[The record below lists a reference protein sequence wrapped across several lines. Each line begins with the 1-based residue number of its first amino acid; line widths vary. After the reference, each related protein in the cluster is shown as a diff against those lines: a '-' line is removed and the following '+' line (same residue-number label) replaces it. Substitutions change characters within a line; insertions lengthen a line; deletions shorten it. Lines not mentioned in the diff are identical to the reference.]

1 MNSRRV
7 VRKVKKKTRVQLS
20 HVVAIAFVVYFAYT
34 FFDQQVKINRYNSQ
48 IEMYN
53 QELEAKQNLV
63 EYYNTQSENITSDEY
78 IESVARERLGLVKP
92 YETIYVD
99 ANK

>member
-53 QELEAKQNLV
+53 QEIEAKQNLV

>member
-34 FFDQQVKINRYNSQ
+34 FFDPHVIINRYNSQ

-53 QELEAKQNLV
+53 QEIEAKQNLV

>member
-1 MNSRRV
+1 MKSRRV
-7 VRKVKKKTRVQLS
+7 VRKVKKNRVQLP
-20 HVVAIAFVVYFAYT
+20 HIVAVAFVMYFAYT
-34 FFDQQVKINRYNSQ
+34 FFDQQLKINRYNSQ

-53 QELEAKQNLV
+53 QEIEAKQNLV
-63 EYYNTQSENITSDEY
+63 EYYNTQNENITSDEY

-92 YETIYVD
+92 YETIYID

>member
-1 MNSRRV
+1 MKNRRV
-7 VRKVKKKTRVQLS
+7 VGKVKKKTRVQLS
-20 HVVAIAFVVYFAYT
+20 HVVAIAFVMYFSYT
-34 FFDQQVKINRYNSQ
+34 FFDQQLKINRYNSQ

-53 QELEAKQNLV
+53 KEIEAKQNLV

>member
-53 QELEAKQNLV
+53 QEIEAKQNLV

-92 YETIYVD
+92 YETIYID

>member
-20 HVVAIAFVVYFAYT
+20 HVVAIAFVMYFSYT
-34 FFDQQVKINRYNSQ
+34 FFDQQLKINRYNSQ

-53 QELEAKQNLV
+53 KEIEAKQNLV
-63 EYYNTQSENITSDEY
+63 EYYNTQNDNITSDEY

>member
-1 MNSRRV
+1 MKNRRV
-7 VRKVKKKTRVQLS
+7 VGKVKKKTRVQLS
-20 HVVAIAFVVYFAYT
+20 HVVAIAFVMYFSYT
-34 FFDQQVKINRYNSQ
+34 FFDQQLKINRYNSQ

-53 QELEAKQNLV
+53 QEIEAKQNLV
-63 EYYNTQSENITSDEY
+63 EYYNTQNDNITSDEY

>member
-1 MNSRRV
+1 MKSRRV
-7 VRKVKKKTRVQLS
+7 VRKVKKNRVQLS
-20 HVVAIAFVVYFAYT
+20 HIVAIAFIMYFAYT
-34 FFDQQVKINRYNSQ
+34 FFDQQLKINRYNSQ

-53 QELEAKQNLV
+53 QEIEAKQNLV
-63 EYYNTQSENITSDEY
+63 EYYNTQNENITSDEY

-92 YETIYVD
+92 YETIYID

>member
-1 MNSRRV
+1 MKNRRV
-7 VRKVKKKTRVQLS
+7 VGKVKKKTRVQLS

-53 QELEAKQNLV
+53 QEIEAKQNLV